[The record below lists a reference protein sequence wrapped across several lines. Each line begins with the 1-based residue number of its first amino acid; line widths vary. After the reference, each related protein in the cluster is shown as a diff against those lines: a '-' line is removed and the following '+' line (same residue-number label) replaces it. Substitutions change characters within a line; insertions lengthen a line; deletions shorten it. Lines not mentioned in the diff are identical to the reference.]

1 MCECELSAS
10 LFLKAPLL
18 SAQFILLLLLIDLC
32 TNVGQNDVK
41 SIYDAQGFMRVNQN
55 QGSLPGFKSINDSHS
70 IQTGFKKVNQSQDS
84 QCEFK
89 SINE

>member
-1 MCECELSAS
+1 MQVS
-10 LFLKAPLL
+10 LFQSSSTFCQVYSPCPD
-18 SAQFILLLLLIDLC
+18 LLIDLG

-55 QGSLPGFKSINDSHS
+55 QGSLSGFKSINDSHS